1 MAKPKPQN
9 NGAIMLVRTWRPY
22 LLPSLAVT
30 FVALAL
36 LVAAY
41 RLERLLLQDQRFQV
55 RAPELGEQI
64 SPDMRL
70 AGINRTP
77 PAQVRAIFLADEGR
91 SLYLL
96 PLERRREQ
104 LLDLKWVK
112 AASVSRIWPSRV
124 DIRIVERTPVAF
136 IELVPERRGAGGAVQ
151 LIDIDGELLP
161 VGEGRKHSLPMLT
174 GVRERHS
181 RIERAAR
188 VRLMQRFL
196 AELGELG
203 KPVSEIDVS
212 EPNNIKVVY
221 PTGRRALTLVLGG
234 EEWKARIEKF
244 LRHYPDIEKRMPKAI
259 KLDLRLHDRITAM
272 EMDESDDGG

>member
-1 MAKPKPQN
+1 
-9 NGAIMLVRTWRPY
+9 MLMRSWRPY

-36 LVAAY
+36 LVAAH
-41 RLERLLLQDQRFQV
+41 RFERLLLQDSRFQM

-70 AGINRTP
+70 AGLSRTP
-77 PAQVRAIFLADEGR
+77 PAQVRAVFLADEGR

-96 PLERRREQ
+96 PLEKRREQ
-104 LLDLKWVK
+104 LMDLKWVK

-124 DIRIVERTPVAF
+124 DVRIVERTPVAF

-188 VRLMQRFL
+188 VRLMQRLLAEL
-196 AELGELG
+196 AELG
-203 KPVSEIDVS
+203 KPISEIDVS
-212 EPNNIKVVY
+212 EPNNLKVVY

-259 KLDLRLHDRITAM
+259 KLDLRLRDRITAM